1 MDTTRILITGA
12 NGQLGKALKEH
23 FVGASS
29 KTSQE
34 LDITNQQ
41 SLDTINWTSYDI
53 VINAAAYTKVDQA
66 ETPEGRIKAWKVNV
80 GGTSNL
86 AKIALKHNLTLVHYS
101 SDYVF
106 DGRIESHLEN
116 EDLSPLGVYGQTKA
130 AGDCIASLLPKH
142 YVIRTSWV
150 IGDGN
155 NFVRTMLGLAQRGIS
170 PSVVNDQIGRLS
182 FTKDLAL
189 ATDYLLSSSADVGVY
204 NASNDGEP
212 SSWADITRTIFE
224 LANLKN
230 LYVSE
235 VSTEDYFKDKQGS
248 SPRPLNSTLDLSK
261 LKNTGFNPKDWKQA
275 LKDYIKQ
282 EGDNMKNNSGLVN

>member
-1 MDTTRILITGA
+1 MEHNRIFITGVG
-12 NGQLGKALKEH
+12 GQLGKALLAQ
-23 FVGASS
+23 FDGALG

-34 LDITNQQ
+34 LDITDFQ
-41 SLDTINWTSYDI
+41 SLDRINWKDYDTI
-53 VINAAAYTKVDQA
+53 INAAAYTKVDQA
-66 ETPEGRIKAWKVNV
+66 ETQEGRIRAWKVNV
-80 GGTSNL
+80 MGVFNL
-86 AKIALKHNLTLVHYS
+86 GKIAMKHNLTFVHYS

-106 DGRIESHLEN
+106 DGRLQNHTET
-116 EDLSPLGVYGQTKA
+116 EDFSPLGVYGQTKA
-130 AGDCIASLLPKH
+130 AGDFIASLLPKH

-155 NFVRTMLGLAQRGIS
+155 NFVRTMLGLAQRGIN

-204 NASNDGEP
+204 NVSNDGEP

-261 LKNTGFNPKDWKQA
+261 LKNTGFNPKDWKQV